1 MVLRGRLS
9 VCLWSVPKACKRD
22 KDWIVIARTVT
33 FWVVFWWRVELGT
46 HTSYCGYSNWP
57 SSVDHQTLC
66 IRSFWWCFGGV
77 LTGTL
82 KNPTKCLWRWEPD
95 RRSNFFIPPAHL
107 CAVTYITEISL
118 HVTLSNRS
126 NSNSISNLVACYHF
140 TFRRT
145 ESDLFL
151 FLLWQEDD
159 TYWFLKVRVQRLR
172 SHT

>member
-22 KDWIVIARTVT
+22 KDWIVIARTVK
-33 FWVVFWWRVELGT
+33 LGT
-46 HTSYCGYSNWP
+46 HTSYCSYSNWP
-57 SSVDHQTLC
+57 SSVDPQTLC

-107 CAVTYITEISL
+107 CAVTYMYITEISL

-151 FLLWQEDD
+151 FLLWREDD
-159 TYWFLKVRVQRLR
+159 TFWFLKVRVQRLR